1 MHVGNV
7 ANAKTRKNSAL
18 QIKFEKDLLRKYST
32 CLSVSLSLCV
42 YRSNLISKEIKTS
55 DIKKVE
61 KPSRRWCC
69 GALCFVLFLLFLYC
83 FFCVYV
89 SRRMRLVCRE
99 RWRRIESQ
107 SNDSNCDKL
116 LYLLSNVLFLLHW
129 AKLMPCK
136 ILRFPLS
143 FRMRFLWFSRVKQVY
158 INIMKHHFSLIA
170 DRLIY
175 EALSFSVGIHFSYF
189 WFIFKKCFVL
199 CILLAFTMKNRA
211 EKKSKVCNA
220 RKIVFVFFLFFS
232 FFSPVFLW

>member
-99 RWRRIESQ
+99 RWRRIKSQ

-116 LYLLSNVLFLLHW
+116 LYLLSNVYIEQSLCL
-129 AKLMPCK
+129 AKLYGFHYHFECA
-136 ILRFPLS
+136 S
-143 FRMRFLWFSRVKQVY
+143 CGFREWNK
-158 INIMKHHFSLIA
+158 
-170 DRLIY
+170 
-175 EALSFSVGIHFSYF
+175 
-189 WFIFKKCFVL
+189 
-199 CILLAFTMKNRA
+199 FT
-211 EKKSKVCNA
+211 S
-220 RKIVFVFFLFFS
+220 I
-232 FFSPVFLW
+232 